1 MSFNKHGVKENR
13 KYCCN
18 DVSKQLTDIFWSEL
32 LQLFYNTEYTNGE
45 RKIILERWA
54 EMLSAKGPEY
64 GDFDGLIDDAKRLVL
79 RLYKMKND
87 IDDKVIMDFMACLVV
102 KDRFTAEQLND
113 FLGKY
118 QFQYYYTTEGTWE
131 MFQSTDGKKKELI
144 FISHSSEDK
153 EYVCRLVEFLEDIG
167 VEADQIFCS
176 SIPEYAVPLD
186 EDIYDFIKSRFLE
199 YDLRV
204 LYILSENYYKSAACL
219 NEMGATWVLQKKY
232 TSILL
237 PGFIFEQIK
246 GAVNPTKI
254 GINLSA
260 SNDEIEYRLSELRD
274 NLQAEFGL
282 KGLTD
287 RQWKR
292 YSETFIDQIRTIYG
306 RSVKTE
312 DVF

>member
-1 MSFNKHGVKENR
+1 M
-13 KYCCN
+13 
-18 DVSKQLTDIFWSEL
+18 
-32 LQLFYNTEYTNGE
+32 
-45 RKIILERWA
+45 
-54 EMLSAKGPEY
+54 
-64 GDFDGLIDDAKRLVL
+64 
-79 RLYKMKND
+79 
-87 IDDKVIMDFMACLVV
+87 
-102 KDRFTAEQLND
+102 
-113 FLGKY
+113 
-118 QFQYYYTTEGTWE
+118 
-131 MFQSTDGKKKELI
+131 
-144 FISHSSEDK
+144 
-153 EYVCRLVEFLEDIG
+153 
-167 VEADQIFCS
+167 
-176 SIPEYAVPLD
+176 
-186 EDIYDFIKSRFLE
+186 
-199 YDLRV
+199 

-260 SNDEIEYRLSELRD
+260 SNNEIEHRLSELRD